1 MSDYNLE
8 DYSGIGMLGGL
19 VKGAAQG
26 LMQGQE
32 MADRREDRKLKQ
44 LEFDAKMKAED
55 LGKEKKIKED
65 TFNRSEKLRD
75 DWLKNKST
83 TNSQSVQE
91 AYSKIKNAGQSAA
104 GDLSLIYGF
113 MRMQDPQST
122 VREGEFATAQNSAG
136 LPDQVRN
143 MYNRIRT
150 GERLNPVQRQQFIQ
164 QAGQIYSAQQQ
175 NQGKLDDEFRGIAT
189 RAGVSPE
196 DVVLKIWDDPQ
207 TGEKKIVKVPAG
219 SPAAQSLP
227 DAPKQ
232 QQAKPK
238 GLLGGKQAKPK
249 DKFESMSDQELERLY
264 KQKMGGG

>member
-1 MSDYNLE
+1 MGDYNLD

-19 VKGAAQG
+19 VKGAAAGLVQG
-26 LMQGQE
+26 EEL
-32 MADRREDRKLKQ
+32 ADRRADRKLKQ
-44 LEFDAKMKAED
+44 LEFDAKMKADD
-55 LGKEKKIKED
+55 LGKEKKEKED

-83 TNSQSVQE
+83 TNSQAVQE
-91 AYSKIKNAGQSAA
+91 AYSKIRNAGQSAA

-164 QAGQIYSAQQQ
+164 QAGHIYSAQQQ
-175 NQGKLDDEFRGIAT
+175 NQGKLDDEFKGLAT
-189 RAGVSPE
+189 RSGVSPE

-207 TGEKKIVKVPAG
+207 TGEKKVVEVPAN
-219 SPAAQSLP
+219 SPAAQQLP
-227 DAPKQ
+227 DAPQ
-232 QQAKPK
+232 QQAQKPK
-238 GLLGGKQAKPK
+238 GLLGQKKSAPK
-249 DKFESMSDQELERLY
+249 IDYNSLSDKELERLY
-264 KQKMGGG
+264 RQKMGGG